1 MQASCNHLLLDGNCN
16 HGIWRDGNIYDIL
29 PWYSCIEKKKKKKQY
44 QKTATPETETNK
56 KTTVPGSRRA
66 A

>member
-1 MQASCNHLLLDGNCN
+1 MGCGEMVIFMILCL
-16 HGIWRDGNIYDIL
+16 GI
-29 PWYSCIEKKKKKKQY
+29 EKKKQY

>member
-29 PWYSCIEKKKKKKQY
+29 PWYSCIEKKKKKQY
-44 QKTATPETETNK
+44 QKTATPETETKNQA
-56 KTTVPGSRRA
+56 TVSGSRRA